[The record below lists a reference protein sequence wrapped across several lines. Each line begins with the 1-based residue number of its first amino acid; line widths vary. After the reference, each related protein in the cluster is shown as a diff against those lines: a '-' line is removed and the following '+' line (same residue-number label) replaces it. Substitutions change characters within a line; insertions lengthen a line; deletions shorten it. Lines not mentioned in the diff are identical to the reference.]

1 MINITNIISY
11 SQKEIESKTKLCFYP
26 YFNEQNWFVKTMIP
40 TIKLNIGDLLSFKS
54 IFTSQSFRS
63 NRFFFIDKNFFS
75 FLASSKFSV
84 WL

>member
-26 YFNEQNWFVKTMIP
+26 YFNEQ
-40 TIKLNIGDLLSFKS
+40 KLICQNNDPYYKAQYWDLLSFKS

-63 NRFFFIDKNFFS
+63 ARFFLLIKIFFHC
-75 FLASSKFSV
+75 
-84 WL
+84 